1 MVLVTH
7 VDQVVLALCAWKEAR
22 NGGQA
27 GMQSVMNVI
36 LNRAKRQ
43 QKSVYAIVFAPLQ
56 FSSMTYQHD
65 PQLLLQAEE
74 TDTSW
79 LMAQALAGQ
88 AATNSLADITQG
100 ALFYY
105 ALTIPE
111 PSWAKSMLQTVVID
125 NQRFLK

>member
-7 VDQVVLALCAWKEAR
+7 VDQVTLALCAWKEAR

-36 LNRAKRQ
+36 LNRAKVNN
-43 QKSVYAIVFAPLQ
+43 KSIYAIVYAPLQ
-56 FSSMTYQHD
+56 FSSMSYPHD

-74 TDTSW
+74 TDTAW
-79 LMAQALAGQ
+79 LLAQALAGK
-88 AATNSLADITQG
+88 ASTNTLEDITGG
-100 ALFYY
+100 ARWYY

-111 PSWAKSMLQTVVID
+111 PSWAKSLIETVVID
-125 NQRFLK
+125 NQRFMK